1 MLRTR
6 AKELAKGQHQ
16 KINSKPAL
24 TASAGQGWMLVAKV
38 ASVTLMYGVSPV
50 CLGRG
55 WLRQFVGSSGLS
67 EPKRNA
73 GVRFFFLSGRQ
84 AVQWWVGCQGPRC
97 GSVVIPVSHLPD
109 PTWPLPVKRSRP
121 RSCNPP
127 CDPAQG
133 RPQIPHNSGRLM
145 SSNPGRPVGADPDP
159 CNPVQGGPRFGVAD
173 PSLAIPPCD
182 PVQGRL
188 CNPVRSV
195 PCNPVHFMRTP
206 DPIQSHAGCQI
217 PCSPCGSSAQGPFF
231 SSAHAPVF
239 CFHLPQYWDGRN
251 ADTSPRGMQSRCA
264 CHGFVFL
271 HTRFSLLSLSLSISL
286 SSLPSSIPSSSFV
299 LFPSLSLSVSPFG
312 PLPWL

>member
-1 MLRTR
+1 M
-6 AKELAKGQHQ
+6 
-16 KINSKPAL
+16 
-24 TASAGQGWMLVAKV
+24 
-38 ASVTLMYGVSPV
+38 
-50 CLGRG
+50 
-55 WLRQFVGSSGLS
+55 RQFVGSSGLS

-109 PTWPLPVKRSRP
+109 PTWPLPVKRGRP
-121 RSCNPP
+121 RSCNPRVIP
-127 CDPAQG
+127 SRAGHRSRTILGGSCRPIPGDPWG
-133 RPQIPHNSGRLM
+133 L
-145 SSNPGRPVGADPDP
+145 
-159 CNPVQGGPRFGVAD
+159 
-173 PSLAIPPCD
+173 PPCD

-251 ADTSPRGMQSRCA
+251 AVTSPRGMQSRCA

-286 SSLPSSIPSSSFV
+286 SSLPSSLPSSSFV
-299 LFPSLSLSVSPFG
+299 LFLSLSLSLSVSPFG